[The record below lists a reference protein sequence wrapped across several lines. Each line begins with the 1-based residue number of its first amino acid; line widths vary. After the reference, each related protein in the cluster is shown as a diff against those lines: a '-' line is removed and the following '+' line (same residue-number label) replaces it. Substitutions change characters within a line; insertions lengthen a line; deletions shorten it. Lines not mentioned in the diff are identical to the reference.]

1 METIKVSLG
10 ERSYEIRLSHTFEP
24 LAGAVCGILPAG
36 RALLVSDENVY
47 PLYGAAVRSLLEQAG
62 FQVTP
67 AVIPAG
73 EESKTLA
80 QADALYTAAITAGL
94 DRSSAVFALGGGVVG
109 DLAGFVAATYLRGVP
124 FIQLPTTLLSQV
136 DSSVGGKVAVNHRLG
151 KNLIGAFYQPRL
163 VWIATDVLQTLPER
177 EFFSGAA
184 EVAKY
189 GAIMSEPLFR
199 LLEEKWEAFRSLESD
214 VLTGVI
220 AECCRLKARVVAED
234 EQEKG
239 LRAILN
245 FGHTI
250 GHALEAATAYRYYLH
265 GEAVLAGM
273 VLAVHLAL
281 GQGLLGREDGERLLK
296 LFARVG
302 LKAAPPWLGAR
313 EVLAAMRQDKKRTGE
328 RLVFILPAAVGQVR
342 VCNHLKEEDILPLL
356 ERYLKDAAENLLTVG
371 KNRLRI

>member
-1 METIKVSLG
+1 METIKVPLK
-10 ERSYEIRLSHTFEP
+10 ERSYEIRIAHSFESFGDVVRS
-24 LAGAVCGILPAG
+24 ALPAG
-36 RALLVSDENVY
+36 RTLLVSDENVH
-47 PLYGAAVRSLLEQAG
+47 PLYGDTVRSLLEQAG
-62 FQVTP
+62 FHVTP

-94 DRSSAVFALGGGVVG
+94 DRGSAVIALGGGVVG
-109 DLAGFVAATYLRGVP
+109 DLAGFVAATYMRGVP
-124 FIQLPTTLLSQV
+124 YIQLPTTLLSQV

-163 VWIATDVLQTLPER
+163 VWIATDVLRTLPVR
-177 EFFSGAA
+177 EFLSGAA
-184 EVAKY
+184 EVVKY
-189 GAIMSEPLFR
+189 GAIMSESLFC
-199 LLEEKWEAFRSLESD
+199 LLEEKWEAFRSLD
-214 VLTGVI
+214 NRVLTGVI
-220 AECCRLKARVVAED
+220 AACCRLKARVVAED
-234 EQEKG
+234 EREQG

-281 GQGLLGREDGERLLK
+281 ARGLLGREDGARLLK

-302 LKAAPPWLGAR
+302 LKTAPPGLAAQ
-313 EVLAAMRQDKKRTGE
+313 EVLAAMQQDKKRVGE
-328 RLVFILPAAVGQVR
+328 RLVFILPVAVGQVR
-342 VCNHLKEEDILPLL
+342 TCDYLTAEDILPVIR
-356 ERYLKDAAENLLTVG
+356 RYLTGTAEDLLTCE
-371 KNRLRI
+371 